1 MVEELREQGTAL
13 AAPGR
18 EEERTPLQIPLQ
30 PRRSLR
36 RIAQLYMVML
46 VLVLAGAGVLVTIF
60 AYRLRSQVT
69 TAFETMQPVILTLR
83 AYPHVEEILLYIYRY
98 APQRDTYRLTTTLRL
113 HLRNMRET
121 MAEIDDWVH
130 GQTEPSPLRERMT
143 EVLFLLRSVEQNT
156 ETLIHFAE
164 EGRWDE
170 VDRLV
175 SYLERL
181 EGRLRTRSDLVLSMS
196 LYQQR
201 QASAQAR
208 VSLLHLLLIPGVLAL
223 VAMLLTVVQTTLV
236 QQRMIVRPL
245 LDFIRGLQAYAQGN
259 WKFRFPEERPDEMG
273 LLARVFNA
281 MAEEVDRSR
290 RFLEQQVQERTYAL
304 QRRMAQT
311 HAAADIGRII
321 TMERD
326 LDTILQKAADL
337 LSQRFGFYQVGIFL
351 LDETGQWAVMRA
363 ASTEG
368 GRRLIQ
374 RGFRLRVGEQGI
386 VGFVAHTGQVRVVE
400 DVTED
405 PFYYP
410 NPEFPET
417 RSEMALPLQVGEDI
431 LGILDVQSKQPNA
444 FHPDDIA
451 TLRIVADLLAVAI
464 SNARLFAQQ
473 QEALETLRRAQ
484 QLLTAEAWRQFEER
498 FLPWGYRYHRWGLQP
513 VEEPPELPESNGTPA
528 HVLRIPLLLREQTI
542 ATLELHKPENQFWT
556 AQERTLVQTLAERL
570 AVALETARLFVGS
583 QRRLAWL
590 HRVAEMARLWELK
603 AEEDLAQDLVRYVQE
618 AFRWPHVVLYR
629 WDARRG
635 SLEPV
640 AGEPQWA
647 SVLEQAPP
655 EELPEIM
662 EKILK
667 AGKACIDVCV
677 RSLHGHTGPLRN
689 VTWALVPLLGGETPW
704 GVLEIAVDRPR
715 GFTEEDAPVLELL
728 AEEMA
733 SALQNARLF
742 ELVQYLLGQHQQ
754 LHSLVVDL
762 MRAGSVEEAMTRTVQ
777 TLERLYPD
785 TALAIYRFDPN
796 LGVLR
801 LHGHSHNI
809 ASVPQ
814 ALTITNSPYGQAL
827 ETGESV
833 GLEANPLTQAL
844 FWNEYAS
851 QLIVPLRYA
860 DIPLGVIVLQRHH
873 PEAFTPQDRE
883 LFTTLGYVLSSVFY
897 NLHLVV
903 DLNRRTQQLRLLYE
917 FSEALG
923 RHTRLQELFQE
934 AAQRLR
940 DVFDALHCG
949 IALFDSTNSWST
961 LVATASR
968 TTEAPGASLVGV
980 RFPHQ
985 GDESIQRLKRTRDV
999 VAIYNVQESPILSQ
1013 TIRDI
1018 LKERGTESLIL
1029 FPLLIRGQVV
1039 GTVALDLDDP
1049 ERRLTEDELALFRQL
1064 VSQLAS
1070 AYERVQLLET
1080 LSRRAERERLVREI
1094 TTRLRAT
1101 TDPQEVIRVALQEL
1115 RRALGA
1121 ERAQLLMYA
1130 ESTSSDGDGE
1140 SLSSGGVDHAYR
1152 GD

>member
-1 MVEELREQGTAL
+1 MVEELRAQETNLETSEREQERAPML
-13 AAPGR
+13 A
-18 EEERTPLQIPLQ
+18 PLR

-36 RIAQLYMVML
+36 RMARLYMA
-46 VLVLAGAGVLVTIF
+46 VLVLILAGMGVLVTGF
-60 AYRLRSQVT
+60 AYRLQT
-69 TAFETMQPVILTLR
+69 QIATAFEAVPPVILALR
-83 AYPHVEEILLYIYRY
+83 AYPHVEEILLYIHRY

-121 MAEIDDWVH
+121 MDEIDAWIYS
-130 GQTEPSPLRERMT
+130 QTEPSPLRERMT

-175 SYLERL
+175 THLERL
-181 EGRLRTRSDLVLSMS
+181 EARLRTRSDLVRSMS
-196 LYQQR
+196 TYKQQ
-201 QASAQAR
+201 QALAQAR
-208 VSLLHLLLIPGVLAL
+208 INLLHLIFIPGALAV
-223 VAMLLTVVQTTLV
+223 VAVLLTLIQTTMV
-236 QQRMIVRPL
+236 QQRMVIRPL
-245 LDFIRGLQAYAQGN
+245 LNFIQGLQAYMQGN
-259 WKFRFPEERPDEMG
+259 WQFRFPEDRPDEMG

-281 MAEEVDRSR
+281 MAEEVDKSR

-351 LDETGQWAVMRA
+351 LDESGQWAVMRA

-368 GRRLIQ
+368 GQRLIQ

-417 RSEMALPLQVGEDI
+417 RSEMALPLQVGEEI
-431 LGILDVQSKQPNA
+431 LGVLDVQSKQPNA

-484 QLLTAEAWRQFEER
+484 QLLTAEAWRQFVEHH
-498 FLPWGYRYHRWGLQP
+498 LPWGYRYHRAGLQP
-513 VEEPPELPESNGTPA
+513 VEEVSEPLESDGTPP
-528 HVLRIPLLLREQTI
+528 HVLRLPLTLREQTI
-542 ATLELHKPENQFWT
+542 ATLELHKPEHQMWT
-556 AQERTLVQTLAERL
+556 AQERALAQTLAERL
-570 AVALETARLFVGS
+570 AVSLETARLFVGS

-603 AEEDLAQDLVRYVQE
+603 AEEELAQDLVRYVQE

-629 WDARRG
+629 WDDRRG
-635 SLEPV
+635 LLEPV
-640 AGEPQWA
+640 AGEPQWT

-655 EELPEIM
+655 EELPGIM
-662 EKILK
+662 DRILQ
-667 AGKACIDVCV
+667 AGKACIDACV
-677 RSLHGHTGPLRN
+677 RSLHGHTRALDS
-689 VTWALVPLLGGETPW
+689 VTWALIPLLGGETPW

-715 GFTEEDAPVLELL
+715 AFTEEDAPVLELL

-742 ELVQYLLGQHQQ
+742 ELVQQLLGQHQQ
-754 LHSLVVDL
+754 LHSLVVEL
-762 MRAGSVEEAMTRTVQ
+762 MRAGSVDEAMTRAVQ
-777 TLERLYPD
+777 ALERLYPD
-785 TALAIYRFDPN
+785 TALAIYRYDKD
-796 LGVLR
+796 LEVLR
-801 LHGHSHNI
+801 LHGHSRNI
-809 ASVPQ
+809 PSAPQ
-814 ALTITNSPYGQAL
+814 ALAMTNSPYGQAL
-827 ETGESV
+827 ETGESI
-833 GLEANPLTQAL
+833 GLEANPLTQSL
-844 FWNEYAS
+844 FWNEHTS

-860 DIPLGVIVLQRHH
+860 DIPLGVIVLQRRE
-873 PEAFTPQDRE
+873 PGAFTPHDRE

-903 DLNRRTQQLRLLYE
+903 DLNRRTHQLRLLYE

-923 RHTRLQELFQE
+923 RHTRLQDLFQE

-940 DVFDALHCG
+940 AVFDSLHCG
-949 IALFDSTNSWST
+949 IALFDATNSWST

-968 TTEAPGASLVGV
+968 TPDAPGATLVGV

-999 VAIYNVQESPILSQ
+999 VTIYNVEESPLLSP
-1013 TIRDI
+1013 TIRE
-1018 LKERGTESLIL
+1018 LLRQRGTRSLIL

-1039 GTVALDLDDP
+1039 GSVALDLDDP

-1064 VSQLAS
+1064 ATQLAS
-1070 AYERVQLLET
+1070 AYERVHLLET

-1101 TDPQEVIRVALQEL
+1101 TDPQEVIRVALQEV

-1121 ERAQLLMYA
+1121 ERAQLLMYTEPA
-1130 ESTSSDGDGE
+1130 PSDGDGE
-1140 SLSSGGVDHAYR
+1140 GPPSRGVDHAHG

>member
-1 MVEELREQGTAL
+1 MVEELREQGTSL
-13 AAPGR
+13 ASPER
-18 EEERTPLQIPLQ
+18 EEARTPLQVPLR

-36 RIAQLYMVML
+36 RMAQLYMV
-46 VLVLAGAGVLVTIF
+46 VLVFILAGTGALVTGF
-60 AYRLRSQVT
+60 AFRLRAQIA
-69 TAFETMQPVILTLR
+69 TAFETIPPVILVLR
-83 AYPHVEEILLYIYRY
+83 AYPHVEEILLYIHRY
-98 APQRDTYRLTTTLRL
+98 MPQQDTYRLTTTLRL
-113 HLRNMRET
+113 QLRNLRET
-121 MAEIDDWVH
+121 MNEIDDWVH
-130 GQTEPSPLRERMT
+130 SQTEPSPLRERMT

-156 ETLIHFAE
+156 ETLIHLAE
-164 EGRWDE
+164 DGRWDE
-170 VDRLV
+170 VERLV
-175 SYLERL
+175 GHLERL
-181 EGRLRTRSDLVLSMS
+181 EARLRTRADLVLSMS
-196 LYQQR
+196 LYRQQ
-201 QASAQAR
+201 QALAQAR
-208 VSLLHLLLIPGVLAL
+208 VSLTHLLLIPAGLGL
-223 VAMLLTVVQTTLV
+223 VAVLLTVLQTTLV
-236 QQRMIVRPL
+236 QQRMVIRPL
-245 LDFIRGLQAYAQGN
+245 LNFIQGLQAYTQGN
-259 WKFRFPEERPDEMG
+259 WQFRFPEDRPDEMG
-273 LLARVFNA
+273 LLAKVFNA

-326 LDTILQKAADL
+326 LDVILQKAADL

-368 GRRLIQ
+368 GKRLIQ

-431 LGILDVQSKQPNA
+431 LGVLDVQSKQPNA

-473 QEALETLRRAQ
+473 REALETLRRAQ
-484 QLLTAEAWRQFEER
+484 QLLTAEAWQQFVEHY
-498 FLPWGYRYHRWGLQP
+498 LPLGYRYHRAGLQP
-513 VEEPPELPESNGTPA
+513 VDEVSQLPSGNGAPP
-528 HVLRIPLLLREQTI
+528 HVLRIPLTLREHTI
-542 ATLELHKPENQFWT
+542 ATLELHKPDNQFWT
-556 AQERTLVQTLAERL
+556 PQERDLAQTLAERL

-603 AEEDLAQDLVRYVQE
+603 AEEDLARDLVRYVQE

-635 SLEPV
+635 LLEPV
-640 AGEPQWA
+640 AGEAQWT

-655 EELPEIM
+655 EELPGIM
-662 EKILK
+662 EKILQ
-667 AGKACIDVCV
+667 AGKACIDTCV
-677 RSLHGHTGPLRN
+677 RALHEQTGPLNN
-689 VTWALVPLLGGETPW
+689 VTWALIPLLGGEVPW

-715 GFTEEDAPVLELL
+715 AFTEEDAPVLELL

-742 ELVQYLLGQHQQ
+742 DLVQQLLGQHQQ
-754 LHSLVVDL
+754 LHSLVVEL
-762 MRAGSVEEAMTRTVQ
+762 MRADSVEEAMTRAVQ

-785 TALAIYRFDPN
+785 TALAIYRYDE
-796 LGVLR
+796 GSQILR
-801 LHGHSHNI
+801 LHGHSRNI
-809 ASVPQ
+809 ETVPQ
-814 ALTITNSPYGQAL
+814 ALTVTNSPYGQAL
-827 ETGESV
+827 ETGESID
-833 GLEANPLTQAL
+833 LEANPLTQSL
-844 FWNEYAS
+844 FWNEHAS

-860 DIPLGVIVLQRHH
+860 DIPLGAIVLQRRYAA
-873 PEAFTPQDRE
+873 AFTPQDRE

-897 NLHLVV
+897 NLRLVV

-923 RHTRLQELFQE
+923 RHTRLQDLFQE

-940 DVFDALHCG
+940 VVFDALHCG
-949 IALFDSTNSWST
+949 IALFDPTDSWST

-968 TTEAPGASLVGV
+968 TPEAPGASLVGV

-999 VAIYNVQESPILSQ
+999 VVIYNVQESPILSQ

-1018 LKERGTESLIL
+1018 LKQRGTVSLIL
-1029 FPLLIRGQVV
+1029 FPLLIRGKVV
-1039 GTVALDLDDP
+1039 GSVALDLDDP
-1049 ERRLTEDELALFRQL
+1049 ERRLTEDELVLFRQL
-1064 VSQLAS
+1064 VNQLAS

-1101 TDPQEVIRVALQEL
+1101 TDPQEVVRVALQEL

-1130 ESTSSDGDGE
+1130 EPAPTDGDGE
-1140 SLSSGGVDHAYR
+1140 SPSSRGVDHAHR
-1152 GD
+1152 GG